1 MAPLWAGRVS
11 GPSRRPKLGKW
22 GGSRRGNAT
31 LSEHYQG
38 ALEQGSTYGGQL
50 THSDTSHSMTVC
62 LQHVHVICMYIVCNK
77 QEFPLRVLSR
87 LLLPLPYNLHVF
99 FSFSSKSADSTIYI
113 HQIHACLCCSGR
125 DLTLVKTTMC
135 ASILQ

>member
-50 THSDTSHSMTVC
+50 THSDTSHLMTVC

-99 FSFSSKSADSTIYI
+99 FLSAPNL
-113 HQIHACLCCSGR
+113 Q
-125 DLTLVKTTMC
+125 
-135 ASILQ
+135 ILQYIYTRYKHVCAAAEGI